1 MGPHSEATARWWR
14 LCGIWE
20 FARRFPVA
28 ICGGKRGIQ
37 PVAAGGRVD
46 LVTPW
51 ARLAKGWPNT
61 WRCFFASHTPIFKGR
76 EERRGHLD
84 CGGFPKPVN
93 STIVRKKVSGRGIQ
107 PGNVGSMVR
116 YAAAGTCG
124 RDEAKEQMK
133 RSNADRKN
141 G

>member
-51 ARLAKGWPNT
+51 AGLAKGWPNT
-61 WRCFFASHTPIFKGR
+61 WRCFFYESHADIQGQGR
-76 EERRGHLD
+76 
-84 CGGFPKPVN
+84 
-93 STIVRKKVSGRGIQ
+93 
-107 PGNVGSMVR
+107 
-116 YAAAGTCG
+116 AAGTP
-124 RDEAKEQMK
+124 RLRRLPEARQFDYCTEEGERTGHPTGKCRIDGSIR
-133 RSNADRKN
+133 RSRNVRPR
-141 G
+141 